1 MGRPIWCSTCLL
13 ASSSSREVDAL
24 YDCLIGQIGDD
35 QETYYVLLDEV
46 QYAITKKELKSK
58 DEPPALYGVLNGLLH
73 RCNVDVYVAG
83 SNSKLLS
90 TDVMTEFRG
99 RGDEVRVHPLSF
111 AEFMQGFD
119 GG

>member
-1 MGRPIWCSTCLL
+1 MITSW
-13 ASSSSREVDAL
+13 
-24 YDCLIGQIGDD
+24 GQIGDD

-73 RCNVDVYVAG
+73 RRNVDVYVTG

-119 GG
+119 GD